1 MAWRAAYGLAILLA
15 GAPAVAQ
22 VAPELPPQAAAG
34 VLTLDQDRLFA
45 GSLFGQRIV
54 ADIDSASRLLASE
67 NRRIEADL
75 AVEEKALT
83 ARRATLPAPEFGGLA
98 DAFDEKVGDIRRT
111 QENKARALILRREA
125 EQKRFFEAAL
135 PVLSAILRE
144 IGAVAILDSKAIFL
158 SSDRVDVTD
167 EAIARIDTILGDGT
181 PLPGREPVLQDDGGG
196 ASPTGATSP

>member
-1 MAWRAAYGLAILLA
+1 MTRGAAYGLAVLLA
-15 GAPAVAQ
+15 AAPCVAQ
-22 VAPELPPQAAAG
+22 VAPELAPQAAAG

-54 ADIDSASRLLASE
+54 ADIEAASRLLASE

-75 AVEEKALT
+75 SVEEKALT
-83 ARRATLPAPEFGGLA
+83 ARRATLPAAEFRGLA
-98 DAFDEKVGDIRRT
+98 DAFDQKVGEIRST
-111 QENKARALILRREA
+111 QENKARALISRREA

-135 PVLSAILRE
+135 PVLSAILRD

-167 EAIARIDTILGDGT
+167 EAIARINTVLGDGT
-181 PLPGREPVLQDDGGG
+181 PIPDAVPDARQDAPPPGAAAP
-196 ASPTGATSP
+196 